1 VALGNTGAIALFFY
15 MTDTA
20 PQVIIPKFPPQS
32 HRGWWNSMYRQL
44 IEGQGI
50 EKLRERKEIAE
61 IAQAERQVQRKT
73 VEGLGQLK
81 AIIPLTTYL
90 RWDAAE
96 RGCWGKEGKQF
107 RREFYRDNPEL
118 LASRPEK
125 KYY

>member
-32 HRGWWNSMYRQL
+32 DKNWWHELHKQL
-44 IEGQGI
+44 VYGLGA
-50 EKLRERKEIAE
+50 EKLRERKEAAE

-96 RGCWGKEGKQF
+96 RGCWGSEGKQF